1 MLDFCAKL
9 GAWPYRPVHDVKKLL
24 HAMDAHEID
33 HAVVS
38 SLSAVHYL
46 NPQDGN
52 EELARI
58 VARTRD
64 RFVPFAVIR
73 PDFTG
78 WEDDLTKCY
87 ARYGMKGIVLH
98 PGYHGY
104 TLNEPCLEALMHA
117 AAERSLPVCV
127 QTTMEDPRR
136 QFNRPIVPQTPPAE
150 VGALAR
156 KYPETTVVA
165 LGLKGGQPEEMGEP
179 LAGNLYF
186 DISNYERMNLI
197 EEAVE
202 RFGARRMLF
211 GAHFPLFNVEA
222 NVRKLACADISKEAR
237 KAIGEGN
244 ARDLLKWSH
253 SGGFLTPSAE
263 SLI

>member
-24 HAMDAHEID
+24 HAMDVNEID

-52 EELARI
+52 EELAKI

-73 PDFTG
+73 PNFTG
-78 WEDDLTKCY
+78 WEEDLTKCY

-98 PGYHGY
+98 PGLHGY
-104 TLNEPCLEALMHA
+104 ALGDACLEALMHA
-117 AAERSLPVCV
+117 AAERTMPVCV
-127 QTTMEDPRR
+127 QTGMEDPRR
-136 QFNRPIVPQTPPAE
+136 QFNRTIIPQTPPAE

-156 KYPETTVVA
+156 KYPQTTVVA
-165 LGLKGGQPEEMGEP
+165 LGLKCGQPEQMGEP
-179 LAGNLYF
+179 LPGNLYF
-186 DISNYERMNLI
+186 DLSNYERMNLI

-202 RFGARRMLF
+202 QFGAHRMLF
-211 GAHFPLFNVEA
+211 GSHFPLFNVGA
-222 NVRKLACADISKEAR
+222 NVLKLACADISEEAR
-237 KAIGEGN
+237 KAIGDGN

-253 SGGFLTPSAE
+253 SGGFFAQPAKA
-263 SLI
+263 